1 MGQEPAE
8 LRRDIERRREELGET
23 IDAIGDR
30 VSPGRIIERRRN
42 KMTEQWESV
51 KGRVMGSVDTGS
63 GAVGDAVDSVRSHV
77 GPEAIKS
84 QTAGSP
90 LGAGLVAFGVGFLV
104 AAAFP
109 PSRVEVAAT
118 ERAQDSLEPAKDALV
133 DAARNVADDVKAG
146 AADAAQE
153 LKSTATD
160 AAQEVKGA
168 ATEQAAAT
176 RDDLRDTTTSST

>member
-42 KMTEQWESV
+42 RMADGLRSFKE
-51 KGRVMGSVDTGS
+51 RVMGSVDGGS
-63 GAVGDAVDSVRSHV
+63 SAMGGAVDSVRDHV
-77 GPEAIKS
+77 GPDAIKA

-90 LGAGLVAFGVGFLV
+90 LGAGVVAFGVGFIV
-104 AAAFP
+104 AAALP

-133 DAARNVADDVKAG
+133 DAARNVASDVKEG
-146 AADAAQE
+146 AVE
-153 LKSTATD
+153 
-160 AAQEVKGA
+160 AAQEVKGTATDA
-168 ATEQAAAT
+168 ASQVSDTAGQQAAAA
-176 RDDLRDTTTSST
+176 RDDVRDQVSN

>member
-42 KMTEQWESV
+42 RMADGLRSFKE
-51 KGRVMGSVDTGS
+51 RVMGSMDS
-63 GAVGDAVDSVRSHV
+63 GTSAMGGAVDSVRDHV
-77 GPEAIKS
+77 GPDAIKS

-90 LGAGLVAFGVGFLV
+90 LGAGLVAFGVGFIV
-104 AAAFP
+104 AAALP

-133 DAARNVADDVKAG
+133 DAARNVASDVKEG
-146 AADAAQE
+146 VVDAAQDV
-153 LKSTATD
+153 KGTATD
-160 AAQEVKGA
+160 AASQVSDTAGQ
-168 ATEQAAAT
+168 QAAAA
-176 RDDLRDTTTSST
+176 RDDVRDQVSN